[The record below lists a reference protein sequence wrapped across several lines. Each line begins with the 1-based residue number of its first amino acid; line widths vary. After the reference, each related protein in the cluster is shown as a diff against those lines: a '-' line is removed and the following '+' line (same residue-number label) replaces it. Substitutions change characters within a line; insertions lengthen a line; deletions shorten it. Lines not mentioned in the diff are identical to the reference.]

1 MNAPKLHT
9 AILQKQ
15 PWVILAVCGKDLP
28 ELNFTV
34 AGKKYS
40 AQEGSIW
47 QRCKRGYF
55 FPTKIYKRATQI

>member
-15 PWVILAVCGKDLP
+15 PWVILAVCGKDFLP
-28 ELNFTV
+28 ELNFAV

-40 AQEGSIW
+40 LQEMSL
-47 QRCKRGYF
+47 
-55 FPTKIYKRATQI
+55 KIFQQIHEI

>member
-15 PWVILAVCGKDLP
+15 PWVILAVCGKDFLP

-40 AQEGSIW
+40 LQMSL
-47 QRCKRGYF
+47 
-55 FPTKIYKRATQI
+55 KIFQQIHEI

>member
-1 MNAPKLHT
+1 MNASKLHT

-40 AQEGSIW
+40 AQEMSLKSF
-47 QRCKRGYF
+47 Q
-55 FPTKIYKRATQI
+55 QIHEI